1 MTCVV
6 GVRHEGVVYIG
17 ADSLSSDRVEAQV
30 RLDPKVF
37 TLGEFLIGF
46 TSSWRMGQVLRY
58 HFKPPAIP
66 DGLDLHTYMVLHFV
80 EELRTVAKKAAIA
93 EVQNSVES
101 LGKFLVGI
109 RGRLFCIESD
119 FQVGEALQDYA
130 AVGSGA
136 AYALGAMFIQ
146 RHCTPGVRLPG
157 AELERALEAA
167 AEHSP
172 YVRRPW
178 LVYRTPAQTTTD
190 AAKEDKQ

>member
-1 MTCVV
+1 VTCVV

-30 RLDPKVF
+30 RKDPKVF
-37 TLGEFLIGF
+37 TLGEFVIGF

-66 DGLDLHTYMVLHFV
+66 DGLDLHAYMVLHFV
-80 EELRTVAKKAAIA
+80 EELRTTAKKAAIA

-136 AYALGAMFIQ
+136 AYALGAMHFQ
-146 RHCTPGVRLPG
+146 RLRAYLMPQPRYPF
-157 AELERALEAA
+157 AEIECALEAA

-172 YVRRPW
+172 YVRGPW
-178 LVYRTPAQTTTD
+178 LLSRTPEVEVHD
-190 AAKEDKQ
+190 C

>member
-6 GVRHEGVVYIG
+6 GVRQEGVVYIG

-30 RLDPKVF
+30 RQDPKVF
-37 TLGEFLIGF
+37 ALGEFAIGF
-46 TSSWRMGQVLRY
+46 TSSWRMGQMLRY
-58 HFKPPAIP
+58 HFNPPTIP
-66 DGLDLHTYMVLHFV
+66 DDLDLHAYMVLHFV
-80 EELRTVAKKAAIA
+80 EELRTVAKKAAIT

-109 RGRLFCIESD
+109 RGRLFCVEAD
-119 FQVGEALQDYA
+119 FQVSEAVQDYA

-136 AYALGAMFIQ
+136 AYALGAMFLQ
-146 RHCTPGVRLPG
+146 RHYMPGVRLPA

-178 LVYRTPAQTTTD
+178 CICKTPAR
-190 AAKEDKQ
+190 AGGL